1 MEPMG
6 LATRGKR
13 ENMKLKGE
21 MMSETRGKLEEE
33 RELGKM
39 GSKHMHL

>member
-1 MEPMG
+1 MA

-21 MMSETRGKLEEE
+21 MMSETREKLEEK

-39 GSKHMHL
+39 GLKHMHF